1 MPSDPFFDEF
11 KKIMKMFEKAMN
23 SGNMNFDATSQG
35 ISIKRVNDKTQID
48 VQGDISEER
57 IKQLKRKYPDAEINV
72 NGQRSRGG
80 TPIEII
86 DEDEKS
92 ESMEE
97 GEEEG
102 FSSQEL
108 ALKRFQE
115 KKKEEEDSDDS

>member
-48 VQGDISEER
+48 VQGDISKER
-57 IKQLKRKYPDAEINV
+57 LKQLKRKYPDAEINV
-72 NGQRSRGG
+72 NSQRSRGG
-80 TPIEII
+80 TPVEII

>member
-48 VQGDISEER
+48 VQGDISKER
-57 IKQLKRKYPDAEINV
+57 LKQLKRKYPDAEISV
-72 NGQRSRGG
+72 NSQMSRGG
-80 TPIEII
+80 TPVEII
-86 DEDEKS
+86 DEDEDS

-97 GEEEG
+97 GEEG

-115 KKKEEEDSDDS
+115 KKEEEDSDDS